1 MRLFLTTLRYK
12 SFNLQV
18 YEASA
23 MKIKLHHEIG
33 GEADRKMSTALS
45 QAAIKKDWYVK
56 RPRKSYYAQLGS

>member
-45 QAAIKKDWYVK
+45 QAAIKKD
-56 RPRKSYYAQLGS
+56 